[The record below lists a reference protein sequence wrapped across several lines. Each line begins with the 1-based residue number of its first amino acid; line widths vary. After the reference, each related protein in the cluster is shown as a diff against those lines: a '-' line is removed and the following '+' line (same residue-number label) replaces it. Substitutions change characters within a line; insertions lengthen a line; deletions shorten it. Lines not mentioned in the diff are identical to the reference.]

1 MHFRFKGAKTLL
13 QKREKLCVALPLGK
27 RGKHC
32 GIERFAVTEADFPG
46 AGYPHGRSHGL
57 ESACHEEGEDRH
69 AHLQGE
75 KRHASFEGLK
85 LPVRRASS
93 LGKDENPFALGEKSE
108 KEFEDP
114 RRALGVRL
122 RDGDRSEMGKEPLEN
137 GSLEK
142 LVPSHVGEP
151 VGKSGAYDDG
161 VEIAA
166 MVAGED
172 ERLLERNPVALFYL
186 EPIVDDE
193 DKTAEPFHQEI
204 EHYGKPPD
212 QENVFEEKRFFGGL
226 TRFPDRAEMKKT
238 VAQVGA
244 GRIR

>member
-1 MHFRFKGAKTLL
+1 MAF
-13 QKREKLCVALPLGK
+13 PLGK
-27 RGKHC
+27 RGKSC
-32 GIERFAVTEADFPG
+32 GIERFAVTETDLPG
-46 AGYPHGRSHGL
+46 AGYPHGGSHGL
-57 ESACHEEGEDRH
+57 ESACHEKREDRH

-85 LPVRRASS
+85 LPIRRASS
-93 LGKDENPFALGEKSE
+93 LGKDKDPFALGEKSE
-108 KEFEDP
+108 EEFEDP
-114 RRALGVRL
+114 RRALGVFL
-122 RDGDRSEMGKEPLEN
+122 GDGDCPKMRKEPLQK
-137 GSLEK
+137 GSSEK
-142 LVPSHVGEP
+142 IVPGHVGEP

-172 ERLLERNPVALFYL
+172 ERLLGRNPVALFYL
-186 EPIVDDE
+186 EPVVDDE

-204 EHYGKPPD
+204 EHCGKPPD
-212 QENVFEEKRFFGGL
+212 QENVFEKRFFGGL
-226 TRFPDRAEMKKT
+226 TRFPNRAEMKKT